1 LSARP
6 DEREELY
13 RKHAAGAYRRALRLI
28 GNAADA
34 SEVVHDVFVSL
45 FESSTHSQIGHM
57 NAYLYGA
64 VTHACLKRL
73 RTRRTR
79 ARIDT
84 ERPLALDSHP
94 GTQAESA
101 LIARATLASMPEELA
116 QVAVYY
122 YLDELSHREIA
133 DVLGCSHRHVGNLL
147 QRLTRWA
154 EREELRTCQ
163 R

>member
-1 LSARP
+1 MSATS

-45 FESSTHSQIGHM
+45 YENPHAQVGNM
-57 NAYLYGA
+57 NAYLYSA

-73 RTRRTR
+73 RNRRTR
-79 ARIDT
+79 ARIDA
-84 ERPLALDSHP
+84 ERLPVAQGDS
-94 GTQAESA
+94 GLRAESS
-101 LIARATLASMPEELA
+101 LIARATLASMPDELA

-122 YLDELSHREIA
+122 FLDELSHREIA
-133 DVLGCSHRHVGNLL
+133 EVLGCSHRHVGNLL

-154 EREELRTCQ
+154 EREELRTC
-163 R
+163 RR